1 MDVESLR
8 RKKVKCFVESI
19 GLTYCAKWKE
29 FIQNLGVQVTEELK
43 LISDKEWDAH
53 KNTLNISII
62 QHRKLDI
69 AIQNLKSTGPADP
82 TINKP
87 LPLKAASQP

>member
-1 MDVESLR
+1 MDIESLR
-8 RKKVKCFVESI
+8 LKKVKCFVKPI
-19 GLTYCAKWKE
+19 DLTYCANWKE
-29 FIQNLGVQVTEELK
+29 FIQNLGVQVTKELK

-69 AIQNLKSTGPADP
+69 AIQNLKSTSPADP
-82 TINKP
+82 AINKL
-87 LPLKAASQP
+87 LPLKVAS

>member
-8 RKKVKCFVESI
+8 RKKVRYFVESI

-29 FIQNLGVQVTEELK
+29 FVQKLGVQVTEELK
-43 LISDKEWDAH
+43 LVSSEEWDAL
-53 KNTLNISII
+53 KSQLSVSIM
-62 QHRKLDI
+62 QRRKLDV
-69 AIQNLKSTGPADP
+69 ALQNLKTTGPADP

-87 LPLKAASQP
+87 MPLKNASLP